1 LLEGVVLF
9 IILNFFIRKPRPL
22 GSVSGLFLI
31 GYGAF
36 RIIVEFFRQPDAQL
50 GLFDNAISMG
60 QILSL
65 PMIIAGAIMMIWAY
79 RRRPQQQLS

>member
-1 LLEGVVLF
+1 MLF
-9 IILNFFIRKPRPL
+9 IILNLFIRKPRPM

-50 GLFDNAISMG
+50 GLFDGVISMG
-60 QILSL
+60 QILSI
-65 PMIIAGAIMMIWAY
+65 PMIIAGVIMMVWAY
-79 RRRPQQQLS
+79 RRPQPQQTL

>member
-1 LLEGVVLF
+1 MLF
-9 IILNFFIRKPRPL
+9 IILNVFIRKARPM

-50 GLFDNAISMG
+50 GLFGGVSMG
-60 QILSL
+60 QILSV
-65 PMIIAGAIMMIWAY
+65 PMVLAGILMMVWAY
-79 RRRPQQQLS
+79 RRQSARQ

>member
-1 LLEGVVLF
+1 M
-9 IILNFFIRKPRPL
+9 

-50 GLFDNAISMG
+50 GLFEGVDRMG
-60 QILSL
+60 QILSV
-65 PMIIAGAIMMIWAY
+65 PMIIAGIAMMIWAY
-79 RRRPQQQLS
+79 RRRPQPHYEENETVSGPDATCAE